1 MKRVGFF
8 KRIGKPTWIGKLPVN
23 TGDTIKA
30 DFDFIMEQRE
40 GGWLYIDPKKQQVPQ
55 RQQQQPV
62 QRQPAPQ
69 NFEVSIIKTEV
80 ASQLNDE
87 ESDAIKTVTNLYES
101 IEQNRKEELDKANP
115 PPAPIEVNIDK
126 LRELKKLTNKEWFSV
141 TKEQSIKLLTEANID
156 FSHVPKTKWELVK
169 FIKGIIKDL

>member
-8 KRIGKPTWIGKLPVN
+8 KRIGKPTRLGNLSVN
-23 TGDTIKA
+23 TGDVIKA
-30 DFDFIMEQRE
+30 DFEFIMEQPE

-55 RQQQQPV
+55 RPQQPI
-62 QRQPAPQ
+62 QRQIPQ
-69 NFEVSIIKTEV
+69 PRYDTVVISAEK
-80 ASQLNDE
+80 ASQLNEE

-115 PPAPIEVNIDK
+115 PPAPLEVNIDK
-126 LRELKKLTNKEWFSV
+126 LKELKKLTNKEWFSV
-141 TKEQSIKLLTEANID
+141 TKDQSIKLLTEANID